1 MTVDAVMPL
10 VAISVIAWVMIGL
23 PILLVAG
30 VGVAYLLGRRRTTED
45 IERSQQASE
54 SDVSGPRGPTG
65 RLPGA

>member
-1 MTVDAVMPL
+1 MIADAIMPL
-10 VAISVIAWVMIGL
+10 VAIAVLAWVMIGL
-23 PILLVAG
+23 PILLVVGAG
-30 VGVAYLLGRRRTTED
+30 IAYLLGRRRTTED